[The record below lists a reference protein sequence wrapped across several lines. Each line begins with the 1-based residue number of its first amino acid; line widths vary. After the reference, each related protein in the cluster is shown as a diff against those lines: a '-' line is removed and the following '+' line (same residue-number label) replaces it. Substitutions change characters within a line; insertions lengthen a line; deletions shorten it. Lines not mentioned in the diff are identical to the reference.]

1 MTPRPRRKKSSKE
14 NRARRCDVL
23 DLVDPCSLSRSVVCF
38 SPPSSRFPRHMT
50 DLSPMATPRVIQAA
64 LQSAVDDGVFPGAQ
78 LAVRLRGE
86 LQCMAVAGRL
96 SSEPPGIPV
105 QPFTIYDLASLTK
118 PLATVTSVLLL
129 IQAAKVALEDSVQ
142 QILVELEGTP
152 IGQATVRD
160 LLTHRSGLPGWRPL
174 YERLD
179 AGGIVSGPP
188 VGGQPVKQ
196 QALQMIRNEPLI
208 YARGERSIYSDL
220 GFMLLGFLVERL
232 SGVAL
237 DLWCKEAIFR
247 PLQADPLVF
256 CPTGGQAQPGVACS
270 TVDVSR
276 IAPTER
282 DERRNRLLCGEV
294 HDENA
299 AALGGIA
306 GHAGLFGTAE
316 SVLAVSGAW
325 LHGYHGR
332 DSMLDGRLV
341 RQFTARQELSPR
353 SSWALGWDTPSAS
366 SSSGSF
372 FSEESFGHL
381 GYTGTSLWI
390 DPLCELEVVLLS
402 NRVHPNRR
410 NEKIKIFRPY
420 IHDLVYREFVSA

>member
-1 MTPRPRRKKSSKE
+1 LIRGFLLAAQQQIPVP
-14 NRARRCDVL
+14 
-23 DLVDPCSLSRSVVCF
+23 
-38 SPPSSRFPRHMT
+38 MT
-50 DLSPMATPRVIQAA
+50 DVSPMATPRVIQAA
-64 LQSAVDDGVFPGAQ
+64 LRSAVDDGVFPGAQ

-86 LQCMAVAGRL
+86 LQCVAVAGRL
-96 SSEPPGIPV
+96 SSEPLGTPV
-105 QPFTIYDLASLTK
+105 QPCTIYDLASLTK
-118 PLATVTSVLLL
+118 PLATATSILLL

-142 QILVELEGTP
+142 QILAELEGTP

-160 LLTHRSGLPGWRPL
+160 LLTHRSGLPGWRPF

-179 AGGIVSGPP
+179 AREIVPGRSSLD
-188 VGGQPVKQ
+188 QPVKQ
-196 QALQMIRNEPLI
+196 QVLRMIRDEPLI
-208 YARGERSIYSDL
+208 YARGEQSIYSDL

-237 DLWCKEAIFR
+237 DLWCEEAIVR
-247 PLQADPLVF
+247 PLRADPLVF
-256 CPTGGQAQPGVACS
+256 CPTAGQVQLEVACS
-270 TVDVSR
+270 PVDASR

-282 DERRNRLLCGEV
+282 DEWRNRLLCGEV

-299 AALGGIA
+299 AAMGGIA

-325 LHGYHGR
+325 LCGYHERG
-332 DSMLDGRLV
+332 SMLDARLV
-341 RQFTARQELSPR
+341 RQFTTRQDSSTR
-353 SSWALGWDTPSAS
+353 SSWALGWDTPSAP

-390 DPLCELEVVLLS
+390 DPRRELEVVLLS
-402 NRVHPNRR
+402 NRVHPTRR
-410 NEKIKIFRPY
+410 NEKIKTFRPY